1 LTAAVWYISKYVIP
15 PGSGSAGGRGY
26 LLMRELASAGVKVAV
41 ITSDSIPFAAVPD
54 LKSAYL
60 REHRDG
66 LDLWWV
72 RTSKY
77 SVAKSFR
84 RIVSWL
90 DFEWRLFRMPKSD
103 LPRPDAV
110 VVSSLSLLTI
120 VNGLLIR
127 NRFRCRLVFEVRDIW
142 PLTLTAEGGYSPK
155 NPFVRALAWL
165 ERQAYRRADVIVG
178 TMPNLREHVRAV
190 LGYDRVV
197 ECIPMGYDDRDFA
210 LTQRLA
216 IPSDLPE
223 DYRRSFIPKGKFIIG
238 HVGSIGITNALEV
251 FLECAR
257 RVDGKADI
265 HFLLVGNGDLKKEYQ
280 ARYSDLKNI
289 TFAESVEKRLVPA
302 VLSCCDLLYFS
313 AYDSE
318 VWRFGQSLN
327 KVVDY
332 MLSGKP
338 ILASYTGYRSM
349 INESGCGEFVRAG
362 DVDSLEKAVL
372 RYSTISPAELEAMG
386 RRGREWILANRSYKI
401 LANNYHEILFSSE
414 TTSQSG

>member
-1 LTAAVWYISKYVIP
+1 VIP
-15 PGSGSAGGRGY
+15 PGLGTAGGRGY

-41 ITSDSIPFAAVPD
+41 ITSDAIPFAAVPN

-84 RIVSWL
+84 RILSWL
-90 DFEWRLFRMPKSD
+90 DFEWRLYRMPKED
-103 LPRPDAV
+103 LPLPSAV

-127 NRFRCRLVFEVRDIW
+127 KRFRCRLVFEVRDIW

-165 ERQAYRRADVIVG
+165 ERQAYRRADVIIG
-178 TMPNLREHVRAV
+178 TMPNLREHVRSV

-197 ECIPMGYDDRDFA
+197 ECIPMGYDDSDLA
-210 LTQRLA
+210 LSLRLA
-216 IPSDLPE
+216 MPSDLPE

-257 RVDGKADI
+257 RVDGKEGI
-265 HFLLVGNGDLKKEYQ
+265 HFLLVGKGDLKKEYQ
-280 ARYSDLKNI
+280 SRYSDLKNV
-289 TFAESVEKRLVPA
+289 TFAENVEKGLVQA

-313 AYDSE
+313 TYDSE
-318 VWRFGQSLN
+318 VWRYGQSLN

-338 ILASYTGYRSM
+338 ILASYSGYPSM
-349 INESGCGEFVRAG
+349 INEADCGEFVRAG
-362 DVDSLEKAVL
+362 DVGSLEKAVL

-386 RRGREWILANRSYKI
+386 RRGREWILAKRSYKT
-401 LANNYHEILFSSE
+401 LAKKYHEILFSPDPNSRIKK
-414 TTSQSG
+414 